1 MTRGEESST
10 VARAVSERGELVLR
24 RRHDGPLELRANGV
38 FVMDDDEVSSERRL
52 AEASL
57 AAAADPRRVLVAGLG
72 LGITLAAVLED
83 PRVERVTVVELEPVL
98 IDWLRADVVPGGA
111 ALLGDPRVD
120 MRVDD
125 VAAVVADAA
134 AAAYDVVLLDV
145 DNGPDFLVHDDN
157 ADLYREPFLRRC
169 ARVLSAK
176 GVLVVWSMNES
187 AALVDA
193 LGAAFPQVWTERCR
207 VRLGGRDAAYW
218 LHLARAGPTGGH

>member
-1 MTRGEESST
+1 MTWGEESSI

-24 RRHDGPLELRANGV
+24 RRADGPLELRANGI

-57 AAAADPRRVLVAGLG
+57 AAAADPGRVLVGGLG
-72 LGITLAAVLED
+72 LGCTLAAVLED
-83 PRVERVTVVELEPVL
+83 TRVRLVTVVELEAVL
-98 IDWLRADVVPGGA
+98 VDWLRADVVPGGA
-111 ALLGDPRVD
+111 TLLADPRVD
-120 MRVDD
+120 VRVDD
-125 VAAVVADAA
+125 VAAVLSDAA

-145 DNGPDFLVHDDN
+145 DNGPDYLVHDAN

-169 ARVLSAK
+169 AATLSAG

-187 AALVDA
+187 AALVHA
-193 LGAAFPQVWTERCR
+193 LRAVFPRVWTERCR

-218 LHLARAGPTGGH
+218 LHLGCTAPADGH